1 MSIILD
7 ALKKLDREK
16 SCPPDGPPD
25 IDIEILRSDPPP
37 RDRRIPRYFATV
49 FLTAIA
55 TIAIAYA
62 VVVWFGLPLKS
73 RPPASVISPPPKQQA
88 KPAPPEATSPSK
100 LRSPASV
107 NSPAPKQQVK
117 PASPKAS
124 PASKP
129 RPPASVS
136 SSAPS
141 QQVIPAPPSHEPA
154 GASGEETSQAT
165 SKIQNLPE
173 TKNPP
178 TSLGEKKE
186 GQNVVSKGADIAPE
200 NKGKGVGP
208 LPSGS
213 AAITPSLRITVI
225 SWDEDPS
232 KRFAFVNGMMAH
244 EGDIV
249 EEAKIVE
256 IYPKRIRF
264 LHNGQYFEI
273 RM

>member
-7 ALKKLDREK
+7 ALKKLDRER

-37 RDRRIPRYFATV
+37 REKRIPLYFATV

-55 TIAIAYA
+55 AVAITYA

-73 RPPASVISPPPKQQA
+73 RPPV
-88 KPAPPEATSPSK
+88 
-100 LRSPASV
+100 SV
-107 NSPAPKQQVK
+107 NSPSPKQQVK
-117 PASPKAS
+117 PAFPEATSTQ
-124 PASKP
+124 KP
-129 RPPASVS
+129 RPPSSVS

-141 QQVIPAPPSHEPA
+141 QEVIPAPPSHEPA
-154 GASGEETSQAT
+154 RASGEETSSEP
-165 SKIQNLPE
+165 SKIQSPPE
-173 TKNPP
+173 KKDPA

-186 GQNVVSKGADIAPE
+186 GQDVVSKEADTALG
-200 NKGKGVGP
+200 NKGKGVGTI
-208 LPSGS
+208 PSGS
-213 AAITPSLRITVI
+213 VTIPPSLRITAI
-225 SWDEDPS
+225 GWDEDPS
-232 KRFAFVNGMMAH
+232 KRFAFVNGMMVH
-244 EGDIV
+244 EGDII

-264 LHNGQYFEI
+264 LQNGQYFEL